1 MPLEIHHIAGIII
14 DKARHPLHNQDDTA
28 DMSFPG
34 QAGLYKE
41 TVSRLAGV
49 IGFTYVYSDT

>member
-1 MPLEIHHIAGIII
+1 LLTVCHFAAH
-14 DKARHPLHNQDDTA
+14 KAFSSSQHQI
-28 DMSFPG
+28 MSFPG

-49 IGFTYVYSDT
+49 IGFT